1 MYVNPTNF
9 AAVGLLNMLPS
20 MPHMSRF
27 LTIVGWLYIL
37 NSVLGLPSN
46 QQYAG
51 LQPRDEDPQLHDMLT
66 VDEHSI
72 SVHGRRVMLFSG
84 EFHPFRL
91 PSPGLWLDVFQKISA
106 MGYTAVSFYVDW
118 ALVEGE
124 QGHYRA
130 DGIFALEPFF
140 DAAQEAGLY
149 LIARPG
155 PYINAE
161 TSGGGLPGWLQR
173 NPALLRSTAPGYLAA
188 TEEYLTNVLKSI
200 EAAQITHGGPVIM
213 VQYENEYSISD
224 IPETIEILTS
234 LFVLGQALTPNTTA
248 ALSTELHPEYMA
260 DVRKVFE
267 DAGIVVPLMANDA
280 VPAGN
285 WAPGSGEGAADIYAI
300 DDYPFPYGISC
311 ESICPIGRCLVHNTD
326 A

>member
-1 MYVNPTNF
+1 MYVNLTNF

-20 MPHMSRF
+20 LPHMSRF
-27 LTIVGWLYIL
+27 FRWLRIL

-51 LQPRDEDPQLHDMLT
+51 LQPRDEDPQLHDIVT

-91 PSPGLWLDVFQKISA
+91 PSPGRWLDVFQKISA
-106 MGYTAVSFYVDW
+106 MGYTVVSFYVDW

-155 PYINAE
+155 PY
-161 TSGGGLPGWLQR
+161 QR
-173 NPALLRSTAPGYLAA
+173 RNFGRRLARLAA
-188 TEEYLTNVLKSI
+188 AQPSVAQINRTWLSCRDRRVSHQSSEII

-234 LFVLGQALTPNTTA
+234 LFVLGQALAPNTTA

-280 VPAGN
+280 VLLETGLQARVK
-285 WAPGSGEGAADIYAI
+285 ERLTFTLLMTTH
-300 DDYPFPYGISC
+300 FPMVYHVSLPTINNCG
-311 ESICPIGRCLVHNTD
+311 
-326 A
+326 